1 MASVTLEALHR
12 AWLKRLRDEWQ
23 TLNRDKL
30 ANRLKLPVFLIDRA
44 NRRLGFWDDR
54 QRTLGISEQHIW
66 QHPWLDV
73 VETLKHEMAHQYVTE
88 ALGIRDETSHG
99 GAWKEACRLLDIP
112 AQATATPGHAPE
124 TETDRMLA
132 KVKKLLALAESP
144 NVNEAESAMAAAH
157 ALILRYNLDAT
168 KAVEAPDFAWRRIG
182 QTAAAIGLDA
192 KLVASILSRWFFV
205 ECVWVSVYVAPKD
218 RMERQLEVL
227 GTQTN
232 LELAHYAHDFLH
244 AACESLWRSHARAGV
259 KGSRRE
265 FVAGVLTGFSQKL
278 QSERQVQAGRGL
290 VWLGD
295 PALGGYVK
303 SRYRHLRSMTST
315 GVRQSD
321 AHQAGVSAGQK
332 LRIHQGMEGK
342 GRAGGGGLLGRE

>member
-1 MASVTLEALHR
+1 MASATLEALHR
-12 AWLKRLRDEWQ
+12 AWLKKLRDEWQ
-23 TLNRDKL
+23 VVNRDKL

-44 NRRLGFWDDR
+44 SKRLGFWDTR
-54 QRTLGISEQHIW
+54 QRTLGISEAHIW

-73 VETLKHEMAHQYVTE
+73 LETLKHEMAHQYVSE
-88 ALGIRDETSHG
+88 VLGIHDETSHG
-99 GAWKEACRLLDIP
+99 AAWRETCRLLDVAP
-112 AQATATPGHAPE
+112 QATAVPGQAPE
-124 TETDRMLA
+124 TETDRMLH

-157 ALILRYNLDAT
+157 ALILRYNLDVA
-168 KAVEAPDFAWRRIG
+168 KAVHAPDYAWLRVG
-182 QTAAAIGLDA
+182 ATAAAIGLDA

-205 ECVWVSVYVAPKD
+205 ECVWVSVYVARND
-218 RMERQLEVL
+218 RMERQLELL
-227 GTQTN
+227 GTGTN

-244 AACESLWRSHARAGV
+244 AACESLWRAHARAGLR
-259 KGSRRE
+259 GTRRE

-278 QSERQVQAGRGL
+278 QAERQVHAGRGL

-303 SRYRHLRSMTST
+303 SRYRHLRSMSST
-315 GVRQSD
+315 GVRQSE

-332 LRIHQGMEGK
+332 LRIHQGIHATGSG
-342 GRAGGGGLLGRE
+342 GRLLGRE